1 MNKPTTTVQS
11 QTKQGENGAAHPEAR
26 ARPSLKDLLLS
37 DEARTDDLVPAR
49 RKFKLRRAVDFG

>member
-1 MNKPTTTVQS
+1 MNKPTTTVHS
-11 QTKQGENGAAHPEAR
+11 QTKQGENDAAHPEAR
-26 ARPSLKDLLLS
+26 TSPSLEDLLLS